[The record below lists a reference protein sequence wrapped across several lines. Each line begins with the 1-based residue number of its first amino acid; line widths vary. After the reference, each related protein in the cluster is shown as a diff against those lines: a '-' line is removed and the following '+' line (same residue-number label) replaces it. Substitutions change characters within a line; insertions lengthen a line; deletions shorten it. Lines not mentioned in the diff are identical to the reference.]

1 MTFSIAAKD
10 PATGMFGIAIA
21 TSAIA
26 VGNRCP
32 WVKAGVGAVT
42 TQHRTDTRAGP
53 VGLELLGQ
61 GLSAAE
67 VVKTLASSND
77 APGERQF
84 AAVDREGRVAF
95 FCGPEI
101 PNIATGTT
109 GRQCVATG
117 NFLANHGITDA
128 MVRAYE
134 SAPDLDFG
142 DRLMKALDAGVAA
155 GGETKPVMSSAL
167 LIADRETWPLVD
179 LRVDFQPRPEVAL
192 RALWDYYKPHQQR
205 FIDQVLRPST
215 LQLLVDSPMNV

>member
-53 VGLELLGQ
+53 VGLELLSQ

-67 VVKTLASSND
+67 VVKTLANSND

-101 PNIATGTT
+101 PNIATGTA
-109 GRQCVATG
+109 GRHCVATG
-117 NFLANHGITDA
+117 NFLANHGITNA
-128 MVRAYE
+128 MVQAYE
-134 SAPDLDFG
+134 SALGLEFG
-142 DRLMKALDAGVAA
+142 DRLMKALDAGVTA

-167 LIADRETWPLVD
+167 LIADREAWPLVD
-179 LRVDFQPRPEVAL
+179 LRVDFQPQPEMVL